1 MKPELLLPVGN
12 TEAFYAALEGGAD
25 AVYLG
30 LRSFNARG
38 RAQNFAPNQLQSL
51 LKESQRSGLKV
62 YLTLN
67 TLIKNSELPTL
78 LDMLYMLSQTT
89 VSSLIIQDLG
99 VYYLLN
105 KFFNKLPIHAST
117 QMGIHNSTGTNYLH
131 SKSFERVI
139 LARELTLPELTEIS
153 RKAKIELEIFAH
165 GALCYSFSGMCLF
178 SSYLGGMS
186 ANRGLCC
193 QPCRRIF
200 NSSQNS
206 DYFFSLKDNQLIE
219 LLPQIMKLNISGI
232 KIEGRMKAA
241 EYVYNVARAYRMV
254 IDDPTKIETA
264 KEILKYDFGREK
276 TSYFLGGNIEN
287 AITEDPYIGIY
298 IGKVSSSD
306 EHSFSFKTLHRLKI
320 MDRLRILPKSGTDAR
335 AIKIK
340 EFKKEKGERKKENG
354 LLGEVVT
361 IQTDKIK
368 VNEGDKVFLIG
379 LADIKFKSKFTLEGK
394 RLKLHMPEDKT
405 KNILNKIGSSKILSR
420 QQLFIRINSF
430 DWLRKLYFDKFDFL
444 ILNLS
449 KKEWEKLNLHSPF
462 LKKNSRKLIIQ
473 LPKFISESD
482 IDFYRSICSHFFR
495 AGVSSFMLSHI
506 SQKLILPDS
515 HKITLCASENVYAL
529 NDVAIQFLKEEFIKF
544 YVYPFENDHQN
555 LSYGKDRK
563 GIVPLYFHPEL
574 FHSRMP
580 VLFNHKD
587 TPIQSDLPA
596 GQVKTPSFRDD
607 RYTYKKLVR
616 DGITIVIPEVPVSL
630 LQFKDKLVKEGFRRF
645 LIDLSC
651 VKSSQN
657 MFNRLLKKFHTS
669 TAEQPGTSFNFKAG
683 LK

>member
-25 AVYLG
+25 SIYLG
-30 LRSFNARG
+30 LRSFNARC

-51 LKESQRSGLKV
+51 LKESRKSGLKV

-67 TLIKNSELPTL
+67 TLIKNNELPAM
-78 LDMLYMLSQTT
+78 LDMLYLLSQTT
-89 VSSLIIQDLG
+89 VSSLIIQDWG

-105 KFFNKLPIHAST
+105 KFFNKIPLHAST
-117 QMGIHNSTGTNYLH
+117 QMGIHNSLGANHLH
-131 SKSFERVI
+131 IKNFERVI

-200 NSSQNS
+200 NSPQNS
-206 DYFFSLKDNQLIE
+206 NYFFSLKDNQLIE

-241 EYVYNVARAYRMV
+241 EYVYQVARAYRMV
-254 IDDPTKIETA
+254 IDDPTKIEEA

-276 TSYFLGGNIEN
+276 TSYFFGGNIEK

-298 IGKVSSSD
+298 IGKVDSID
-306 EHSFSFKTLHRLKI
+306 EHSFSFKTLHTLNI
-320 MDRLRILPKSGTDAR
+320 MDRLRILPKTGSDAR

-340 EFKKEKGERKKENG
+340 EMMINSKDTSQVEVGEI
-354 LLGEVVT
+354 VT
-361 IQTDKIK
+361 IKTDKIK

-394 RLKLHMPEDKT
+394 KLKLNMPEDKK
-405 KNILNKIGSSKILSR
+405 KNILIKIGSSKLLSY
-420 QQLFIRINSF
+420 QQLFIRIDSL

-444 ILNLS
+444 ILNFS

-473 LPKFISESD
+473 LPIFISEND
-482 IDFYRSICSHFFR
+482 IEFYRSLCSHFIR
-495 AGVSSFMLSHI
+495 GGISSFMLSHI
-506 SQKLILPDS
+506 SQKLMLPDS
-515 HKITLCASENVYAL
+515 HMITLCASENVYAL
-529 NDVAIQFLKEEFIKF
+529 NDAAIQFLKEEFIKF
-544 YVYPFENDHQN
+544 YIYPFENDHQN
-555 LSYGKDRK
+555 LISGKDRK
-563 GIVPLYFHPEL
+563 GTVPLYFYPEL

-580 VLFNHKD
+580 VDMGKE
-587 TPIQSDLPA
+587 T
-596 GQVKTPSFRDD
+596 SFTDD
-607 RYTYKKLVR
+607 RNTYKKLVR
-616 DGITIVIPEVPVSL
+616 DGITIVIPEIPVSL
-630 LQFKDKLVKEGFRRF
+630 LQFKDKLFREGFRRF
-645 LIDLSC
+645 LIDLSY
-651 VKSSQN
+651 VQPSQN
-657 MFNRLLKKFHTS
+657 TFNRLLKKFHTS
-669 TAEQPGTSFNFKAG
+669 TAEQPGTSFNFKVG
-683 LK
+683 LR

>member
-25 AVYLG
+25 AIYLG

-51 LKESQRSGLKV
+51 LKESQKTGLKV

-67 TLIKNSELPTL
+67 TLIKNCELAKL

-89 VSSLIIQDLG
+89 VSSLIIQDWG

-105 KFFNKLPIHAST
+105 KFFNKIPIHAST
-117 QMGIHNSTGTNYLH
+117 QMGIHNSLGANHLH
-131 SKSFERVI
+131 IKNFERVI

-153 RKAKIELEIFAH
+153 RKGKIELEIFAH

-200 NSSQNS
+200 DSTQNS

-254 IDDPTKIETA
+254 IDDPIKIEEA

-276 TSYFLGGNIEN
+276 TSYFFGGNVGN

-298 IGKVSSSD
+298 IGKVNSSD
-306 EHSFSFKTLHRLKI
+306 DLSFSFKTLHRLKI
-320 MDRLRILPKSGTDAR
+320 MDRLRILPKTGSDAR

-340 EFKKEKGERKKENG
+340 EMMIDGKDTSQVKVGEI
-354 LLGEVVT
+354 VT
-361 IQTDKIK
+361 IKTDKIK
-368 VNEGDKVFLIG
+368 VNKEDKVFLIG

-394 RLKLHMPEDKT
+394 KLKLHMPEDKK
-405 KNILNKIGSSKILSR
+405 KNILNKIGSSKLLSH

-430 DWLRKLYFDKFDFL
+430 DWLRKIYFDKFDFL
-444 ILNLS
+444 ILNLP
-449 KKEWEKLNLHSPF
+449 KKEWEKLNLRSPF
-462 LKKNSRKLIIQ
+462 LRKNSCKLIIQ
-473 LPKFISESD
+473 LPKFIPEND
-482 IDFYRSICSHFFR
+482 IEFFR
-495 AGVSSFMLSHI
+495 SLCLNFIRAGISSFMLSHI

-515 HKITLCASENVYAL
+515 TRLTLCTSENVYAL
-529 NDVAIQFLKEEFIKF
+529 NDVTIQFLKEEFIKF
-544 YVYPFENDHQN
+544 YIYPFENDHQN
-555 LSYGKDRK
+555 LIVGKDRK

-580 VLFNHKD
+580 VSFSHKD
-587 TPIQSDLPA
+587 TKSL
-596 GQVKTPSFRDD
+596 SFKDD
-607 RYTYKKLVR
+607 KNNYIKILR
-616 DGITIVIPEVPVSL
+616 DGITIVIPEVPVSI
-630 LQFKDKLVKEGFRRF
+630 LQYKDKLVKKGFRRF
-645 LIDLSC
+645 LIDLSY
-651 VKSSQN
+651 VQPSQN
-657 MFNRLLKKFHTS
+657 TFNRLLKKFHTS
-669 TAEQPGTSFNFKAG
+669 TAEQPGTSFNFKVG

>member
-12 TEAFYAALEGGAD
+12 TESFYAALEGGAD

-38 RAQNFAPNQLQSL
+38 RAKNFAPNQLQSL
-51 LKESQRSGLKV
+51 LKESQKSGLKI

-67 TLIKNSELPTL
+67 TLIKNNELPAM

-89 VSSLIIQDLG
+89 ISSLIIQDWG

-105 KFFNKLPIHAST
+105 KFFDKIPIHAST
-117 QMGIHNSTGTNYLH
+117 QMGIHNSLGINHLH
-131 SKSFERVI
+131 TKNFERVI
-139 LARELTLPELTEIS
+139 LARELTLPELTTIS
-153 RKAKIELEIFAH
+153 QKAKIELEIFAH

-186 ANRGLCC
+186 ANRGLCR

-206 DYFFSLKDNQLIE
+206 DFFFSLKDNQLIE
-219 LLPQIMKLNISGI
+219 LLPQIMKLNITGI

-241 EYVYNVARAYRMV
+241 EYVYQVARAYRMA

-264 KEILKYDFGREK
+264 KEILKYDFGRKK
-276 TSYFLGGNIEN
+276 TSYFFGRNIGN

-306 EHSFSFKTLHRLKI
+306 EHSFSFKTLHQLKI
-320 MDRLRILPKSGTDAR
+320 MDRLRILPKTGSDAR

-340 EFKKEKGERKKENG
+340 EMMIDGKDSSQVEVGEI
-354 LLGEVVT
+354 VT
-361 IQTDKIK
+361 IKTDKIK

-394 RLKLHMPEDKT
+394 RLKLHMPEDKK
-405 KNILNKIGSSKILSR
+405 KNILNKIGSSKLLSH

-449 KKEWEKLNLHSPF
+449 KQEWEKLDMYSQF
-462 LKKNSRKLIIQ
+462 LRKNSSKFIVQ
-473 LPKFISESD
+473 FPKFIPEND
-482 IDFYRSICSHFFR
+482 IEFYISLCSHFIR
-495 AGVSSFMLSHI
+495 GGISSFMLSHI
-506 SQKLILPDS
+506 SQKLLLPDS
-515 HKITLCASENVYAL
+515 HRITLCTSENVYAM
-529 NDVAIQFLKEEFIKF
+529 NDVAIQFLKEENIK
-544 YVYPFENDHQN
+544 YYIYPFENDHQN
-555 LSYGKDRK
+555 LITGKDRK

-580 VLFNHKD
+580 VDMGKE
-587 TPIQSDLPA
+587 T
-596 GQVKTPSFRDD
+596 SFTDD
-607 RYTYKKLVR
+607 RNTYKKLVR

-630 LQFKDKLVKEGFRRF
+630 LQFKDKLVKEGFCRF
-645 LIDLSC
+645 LIDLSY
-651 VKSSQN
+651 VQPSQN
-657 MFNRLLKKFHTS
+657 TFNRLLKKFHIS
-669 TAEQPGTSFNFKAG
+669 TAEQPGTSFNFKVG

>member
-12 TEAFYAALEGGAD
+12 TEAFYAAQEGGAD

-51 LKESQRSGLKV
+51 LKESQKSGLKV

-67 TLIKNSELPTL
+67 TLIKNSELPKL

-89 VSSLIIQDLG
+89 VSSLIIQDWG

-105 KFFNKLPIHAST
+105 KFFQKISIHAST
-117 QMGIHNSTGTNYLH
+117 QIGIHNSLGANHLH
-131 SKSFERVI
+131 IKNFERVI

-153 RKAKIELEIFAH
+153 RNAKIELEIFAH

-200 NSSQNS
+200 NSPQNS

-219 LLPQIMKLNISGI
+219 LLPQILKLNISGI

-241 EYVYNVARAYRMV
+241 EYVYQVARAYRMA
-254 IDDPTKIETA
+254 IDNPTKIEEA
-264 KEILKYDFGREK
+264 KEILKYDFGRKK
-276 TSYFLGGNIEN
+276 TSYFFGGNIGN

-306 EHSFSFKTLHRLKI
+306 DLSFSFKTLHTLKI
-320 MDRLRILPKSGTDAR
+320 MDRLRILPESGTNAK

-340 EFKKEKGERKKENG
+340 EMMIGGKKSSQVEIGEI
-354 LLGEVVT
+354 VT
-361 IQTDKIK
+361 IKTDKIK

-379 LADIKFKSKFTLEGK
+379 LADIKFKSKFILEGK
-394 RLKLHMPEDKT
+394 RLKLNMPEDKK
-405 KNILNKIGSSKILSR
+405 KNILNKIGSSKLLSH
-420 QQLFIRINSF
+420 QQLFLRINSL

-462 LKKNSRKLIIQ
+462 LKKNSRKLIIE
-473 LPKFISESD
+473 LPKFLAEGD
-482 IDFYRSICSHFFR
+482 IEFYRSLCSHFIR
-495 AGVSSFMLSHI
+495 GGISSFMLSHI
-506 SQKLILPDS
+506 SQKLLLPDS
-515 HKITLCASENVYAL
+515 CRITLCTSENVYTL
-529 NDVAIQFLKEEFIKF
+529 NDIAIQFLKEENIKF
-544 YVYPFENDHQN
+544 YIYPFENDHQN
-555 LSYGKDRK
+555 LGFGKDRK
-563 GIVPLYFHPEL
+563 GIVPLYFYPEL

-587 TPIQSDLPA
+587 T
-596 GQVKTPSFRDD
+596 KTLSFRDD
-607 RYTYKKLVR
+607 RYAYKKLVR

-645 LIDLSC
+645 LIDLSY
-651 VKSSQN
+651 VQPSQN
-657 MFNRLLKKFHTS
+657 TFNRLLKKFHTS
-669 TAEQPGTSFNFKAG
+669 TAEQPGTSFNFKLG

>member
-51 LKESQRSGLKV
+51 LKESKKSGLKV

-67 TLIKNSELPTL
+67 TLIKNNELSAI
-78 LDMLYMLSQTT
+78 LDMLYMISQTT
-89 VSSLIIQDLG
+89 VSSLIIQDWG

-105 KFFNKLPIHAST
+105 KFFNKIPIHAST
-117 QMGIHNSTGTNYLH
+117 QMGIHNSLGVNHLH
-131 SKSFERVI
+131 IKNFERVI

-200 NSSQNS
+200 NSPQNS
-206 DYFFSLKDNQLIE
+206 DYFFSLKDNHLIE
-219 LLPQIMKLNISGI
+219 LLPQIMKLNITGI

-241 EYVYNVARAYRMV
+241 EYVYRVARAYRMV

-276 TSYFLGGNIEN
+276 TSYFFGGNIGN

-298 IGKVSSSD
+298 IGKVSTST

-320 MDRLRILPKSGTDAR
+320 MDRLRILPKTGSDAR

-340 EFKKEKGERKKENG
+340 EMMIDSKDTSQVEVGEI
-354 LLGEVVT
+354 VT
-361 IQTDKIK
+361 INTDKIK
-368 VNEGDKVFLIG
+368 VIEGDKVFLIG
-379 LADIKFKSKFTLEGK
+379 LSDIKFKSKFTLEGK
-394 RLKLHMPEDKT
+394 KLKLHMPEDKK
-405 KNILNKIGSSKILSR
+405 KNILNKIGSSKLLTH
-420 QQLFIRINSF
+420 QQIFLRINSL
-430 DWLRKLYFDKFDFL
+430 DWLRKIYFDKFDFL

-449 KKEWEKLNLHSPF
+449 KKEWEKLDISSPF
-462 LKKNSRKLIIQ
+462 LRKNNRKLIIQ
-473 LPKFISESD
+473 LPKFISEND
-482 IDFYRSICSHFFR
+482 IEFYRSLCANFIR
-495 AGVSSFMLSHI
+495 ANIFNFMLSHI
-506 SQKLILPDS
+506 SQKLLLQDS
-515 HKITLCASENVYAL
+515 TRITFCTSENVYTL
-529 NDVAIQFLKEEFIKF
+529 NDVTIQFLKEEFIKF

-555 LSYGKDRK
+555 LIAGKDRK

-587 TPIQSDLPA
+587 TKITSFKDDKNNYI
-596 GQVKTPSFRDD
+596 KTF
-607 RYTYKKLVR
+607 R
-616 DGITIVIPEVPVSL
+616 DGITIVIAEVPVSL
-630 LQFKDKLVKEGFRRF
+630 LQFKAKLVKEGFRRF
-645 LIDLSC
+645 LIDLSY
-651 VKSSQN
+651 VQPSQN
-657 MFNRLLKKFHTS
+657 TFNRLLKKFHTS
-669 TAEQPGTSFNFKAG
+669 TAEQPGTSFNFRVG

>member
-12 TEAFYAALEGGAD
+12 TEAFYAALEGGAN

-38 RAQNFAPNQLQSL
+38 KAQNFAPNQLQSL
-51 LKESQRSGLKV
+51 LKESQISGLKV

-67 TLIKNSELPTL
+67 TLIKNNELSIL

-89 VSSLIIQDLG
+89 VSSLIIQDWS

-105 KFFNKLPIHAST
+105 KFFNKIPIHAST
-117 QMGIHNSTGTNYLH
+117 QMGIHNSLGANHLH
-131 SKSFERVI
+131 IKNFERVI

-153 RKAKIELEIFAH
+153 RKAKMELEIFAH

-200 NSSQNS
+200 GSIQDS

-254 IDDPTKIETA
+254 IDDPSKIETA

-276 TSYFLGGNIEN
+276 TSYFFGGNIGN
-287 AITEDPYIGIY
+287 SITEDPYIGIY

-306 EHSFSFKTLHRLKI
+306 EHSFSFKTLHRLMI
-320 MDRLRILPKSGTDAR
+320 MDRLRILPKSGSDAR

-340 EFKKEKGERKKENG
+340 EMMIDGKDSSQVDVGKI
-354 LLGEVVT
+354 VT
-361 IQTDKIK
+361 IKTDKIK
-368 VNEGDKVFLIG
+368 VNENNKVFLIG

-394 RLKLHMPEDKT
+394 RLKLHMPEDKK
-405 KNILNKIGSSKILSR
+405 KNILNKIGSSKLLSR
-420 QQLFIRINSF
+420 QQLFIRINFF
-430 DWLRKLYFDKFDFL
+430 DWLRKLYFNKFDFL
-444 ILNLS
+444 ILNLP
-449 KKEWEKLNLHSPF
+449 KKEWEKLNLRSPF
-462 LKKNSRKLIIQ
+462 LRKNSRKLIIQ
-473 LPKFISESD
+473 LPKFIPESD
-482 IDFYRSICSHFFR
+482 IEFYRSLCAHFIR
-495 AGVSSFMLSHI
+495 AGISSFMLSHI

-515 HKITLCASENVYAL
+515 HKITLCTSENVYVL
-529 NDVAIQFLKEEFIKF
+529 NDVAIQFLKEDFIKF
-544 YVYPFENDHQN
+544 YIYPFENDHQN
-555 LSYGKDRK
+555 LIVGKDRK

-587 TPIQSDLPA
+587 TKSLSFKDNKNNYI
-596 GQVKTPSFRDD
+596 KTI
-607 RYTYKKLVR
+607 R

-645 LIDLSC
+645 LIDLSY
-651 VKSSQN
+651 VQPSQN
-657 MFNRLLKKFHTS
+657 TFNRLLKKIHSS
-669 TAEQPGTSFNFKAG
+669 TAEQPSTSFNFKAE